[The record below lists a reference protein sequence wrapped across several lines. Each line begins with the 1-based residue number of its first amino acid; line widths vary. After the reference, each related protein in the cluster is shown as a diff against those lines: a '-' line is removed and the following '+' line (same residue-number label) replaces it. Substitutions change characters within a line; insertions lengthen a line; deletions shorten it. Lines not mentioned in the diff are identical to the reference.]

1 MTQTLT
7 LTIDHKMYT
16 YGLLTVDRSPLT
28 QRITHGLLTVDRSP
42 LTLIIIAFM
51 TCNYAFRESDF
62 FYQDNRLRTTDFVH
76 KVYQQSIPKDC

>member
-28 QRITHGLLTVDRSP
+28 KRITQGLLTVDRSP
-42 LTLIIIAFM
+42 LTLKNTIAFM
-51 TCNYAFRESDF
+51 TCNFAFRESDF
-62 FYQDNRLRTTDFVH
+62 F
-76 KVYQQSIPKDC
+76 